1 VEVVWKHK
9 KHGTSEESG
18 QIDGNNMLVDFCEL
32 QEATKDGNNNVPN
45 NHEPVDELLCQGD
58 MGESSEL
65 EDEDPSRTK
74 ENISKLFSMG

>member
-45 NHEPVDELLCQGD
+45 NHEPVDELLCQG
-58 MGESSEL
+58 
-65 EDEDPSRTK
+65 EDPSRTK